1 MTKYHGSTVGKL
13 HRGTI
18 TLTII
23 WRADKKMDIYIK
35 DKMIVAE
42 MKVQGSAASK
52 LINNAKHFGGCK
64 EEEKHFNFPFIS
76 V

>member
-1 MTKYHGSTVGKL
+1 MAAQWESYTEGQLHLQSYGELTKQ
-13 HRGTI
+13 
-18 TLTII
+18 
-23 WRADKKMDIYIK
+23 MDIYIK

-52 LINNAKHFGGCK
+52 LINNAKHFGGYK